1 MKRIISLISILLVIA
16 FCEAGFASAQSLTLI
31 RDAETEHIIR
41 QLAEPVFAAAGLD
54 AASVKIHLVQDSAL
68 NAFVAGGQRIFI
80 YTGLILATKDPGQMA
95 GIIAHETGH
104 IAGGH
109 LARAQEAL
117 RDATAQSIIAIII
130 GAAGIAAG
138 GRNAGAAVILGGGEA
153 AGRSFLQYS
162 RIQESAADQAA
173 LRFLERTGQSARGL
187 VEVLDLIGKQ
197 EPLRAHQ
204 NPYTQSH
211 PLSRERISALQANV
225 ARSPYADT
233 APHRDL
239 VEAYARLRAKLGGYI
254 EGTATTLRRFPET
267 DQSVAA
273 RYARALAYHKIPDID
288 RALSEVDSLLTG
300 GGAGDPYFNE
310 LKGQILY
317 ENGRIAESIAP
328 YRRAVSFA
336 PGEPLLLISLAQAL
350 NAMNQRGQFAEAV
363 THLEEAVRLDP
374 GIPGAWLQLAIAYGR
389 SERFGLS
396 SLASAERA
404 FLIGRLGEAQTHAR
418 RAQDQLAPGT
428 PGSLRA
434 QDIFNAAAR
443 HNTGLDA
450 AK

>member
-16 FCEAGFASAQSLTLI
+16 FCEARFASAESLTLI
-31 RDAETEHIIR
+31 RDAESEHIIR

-95 GIIAHETGH
+95 GVIAHETGH

-138 GRNAGAAVILGGGEA
+138 GRNAGAAVILGGSEA

-211 PLSRERISALQANV
+211 PLSRERISALRANV

-300 GGAGDPYFNE
+300 GGARDPYFNE

-336 PGEPLLLISLAQAL
+336 PDEPLLLLSLGQAL

-434 QDIFNAAAR
+434 QDIFNAAAPR
-443 HNTGLDA
+443 NTGLDA